1 MTYSD
6 LYQKS
11 GFKIPSFI
19 AVAIIAGT
27 SFLVSNFFLGSPQ
40 SSQAIKSN
48 VITLDASNISAT
60 RANVVWRTAEKEI
73 GLVAFGD
80 SKQKLS
86 TVVTD
91 ERDTATRKSKYFN
104 HSVLLNNLKPNTQ
117 YYFSLTNEKELLSIN
132 NKTIFSLQTAAL
144 DNRINSLKPAYGT
157 VVSSTGVPERNT
169 LVILRSKGS
178 IALTTISKGSGEWLL
193 PLNGLLRAGNL
204 TLSAPSLTDQV
215 TIEFFDEKG
224 NTTNIKAP
232 IQLISPVSDPIKMGL
247 NYSLPEDKQVL
258 GSSTEAAN
266 SSSKTEPTIKDI
278 LKLSYPI
285 QDAIIPVGNPL
296 IKGFASPLTTVS
308 VTIQVL
314 RGTPVTVSKSTLTD
328 SQGVW
333 KIALSKSLSAGS
345 YNLIAKNGSSTIA
358 RQFTITKSGEQ
369 VLGEATE
376 SAQLTATPTFTPTA
390 TITIAP
396 TDITPTLPSTGGNI
410 TYMMYSSAAL
420 ILLGLGLFL
429 VF

>member
-157 VVSSTGVPERNT
+157 VVSSTGAPERNT

-224 NTTNIKAP
+224 NTT
-232 IQLISPVSDPIKMGL
+232 
-247 NYSLPEDKQVL
+247 
-258 GSSTEAAN
+258 
-266 SSSKTEPTIKDI
+266 
-278 LKLSYPI
+278 
-285 QDAIIPVGNPL
+285 
-296 IKGFASPLTTVS
+296 
-308 VTIQVL
+308 
-314 RGTPVTVSKSTLTD
+314 
-328 SQGVW
+328 
-333 KIALSKSLSAGS
+333 
-345 YNLIAKNGSSTIA
+345 
-358 RQFTITKSGEQ
+358 
-369 VLGEATE
+369 
-376 SAQLTATPTFTPTA
+376 
-390 TITIAP
+390 
-396 TDITPTLPSTGGNI
+396 
-410 TYMMYSSAAL
+410 
-420 ILLGLGLFL
+420 
-429 VF
+429 